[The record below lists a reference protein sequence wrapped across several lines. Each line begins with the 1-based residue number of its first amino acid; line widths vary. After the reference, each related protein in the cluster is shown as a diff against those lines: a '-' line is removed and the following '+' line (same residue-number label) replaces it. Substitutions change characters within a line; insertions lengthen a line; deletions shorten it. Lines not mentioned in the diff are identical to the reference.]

1 MNSVLMQLKVI
12 MDGLAGEVSEKQT
25 EILDRASQ
33 KINSLVEMASELLD
47 LGKIESGLITLEK
60 EAVQFNAL
68 LEEQRQF
75 HLDSAAA
82 KNISISFE
90 KTPHLPPVS
99 ANRRNMEEVVSNLI
113 ANAIKYSPEGAAID
127 LTVSLE
133 NDYLC
138 ITVKDTGM
146 GMSAEDLERIF
157 DRFFRVKNEQ
167 TRYITGTGLGL
178 PIVKKI
184 VQAHQGSIQVESI
197 PGQGSIFRVFIPHMT
212 E

>member
-1 MNSVLMQLKVI
+1 MVSHEIRSPMNSVLMQLKVI

-90 KTPHLPPVS
+90 KTLTC
-99 ANRRNMEEVVSNLI
+99 RRFRQTAATWRRL
-113 ANAIKYSPEGAAID
+113 SP
-127 LTVSLE
+127 T
-133 NDYLC
+133 
-138 ITVKDTGM
+138 
-146 GMSAEDLERIF
+146 
-157 DRFFRVKNEQ
+157 
-167 TRYITGTGLGL
+167 
-178 PIVKKI
+178 
-184 VQAHQGSIQVESI
+184 
-197 PGQGSIFRVFIPHMT
+197 
-212 E
+212 